1 MTRDTRE
8 QLSRHRERLKR
19 WMGAAA
25 DLIVLNLLILL
36 CCLPVVTAGASLVA
50 GYTCILRVVRGQEE
64 GVPIR
69 SFFSAFGP
77 AFRKTL
83 PLWLLTLACFG
94 LLALDYY
101 YAVYVCQPPD
111 RFFLVFAIV
120 MAVLAFCVAE
130 WLFPLM
136 ARFENTR
143 GMYLKNAA
151 LLAVARFPKTLLAL
165 VLTLAWWLAPV
176 CSADALLYLGWLWL
190 AFGLS
195 LPMYWTA
202 FLFRRELQCQRKAPE
217 DGAED

>member
-1 MTRDTRE
+1 MTGDARKRLDG
-8 QLSRHRERLKR
+8 HMERWKA

-36 CCLPVVTAGASLVA
+36 CCLPVFTAGASLTA

-64 GVPIR
+64 SLPIR
-69 SFFSAFGP
+69 SFFTAFGG

-83 PLWLLTLACFG
+83 PLWLLTLACFC

-101 YAVYVCQPPD
+101 YAVYVSQPVN
-111 RFFLVFAIV
+111 RFFLVFSIV
-120 MAVLAFCVAE
+120 MAVMAACVAE

-136 ARFENTR
+136 ARFENAR
-143 GMYLKNAA
+143 AAHLKNAA

-165 VLTLAWWLAPV
+165 ALTAGWWLIPLCVPEAFT
-176 CSADALLYLGWLWL
+176 YLGWLWL
-190 AFGLS
+190 ALGFS

-202 FLFRRELQCQRKAPE
+202 FLFRQELQCQRKKPE
-217 DGAED
+217 DGEED